1 MGKVELLQ
9 AVGLSDI
16 EAGAVRDRP
25 SRRVRQIVG
34 RRAQQMHWVAKQGDA
49 APEKP
54 PAFTA
59 DGILR
64 NPLLRETLQI
74 SARDLMA
81 VYDIFPRVAR
91 LVASHQ
97 KWMLSQAAFA
107 LHLERDPS
115 HPDSG
120 ITAARLLKFMRD
132 TGGASR
138 NTAAAFLSELLA
150 YKLLRDVSG
159 ERTNRKVRPLEPTDV
174 SESAMM
180 RWFMS
185 QMGTLDRLDGGNR
198 LEHVEADISVLWRTQ
213 PIAARMLLS
222 DKSWS
227 VPPEGVEIFVWTEC
241 GGLLLDDLMARP
253 KTLTPVDG
261 KVWLDL
267 NLAELATHYMIS
279 NTHVRRLFTKAQ
291 DNGFIGRA
299 NDGARGRFW
308 MSAGLVDIYC
318 RWQAVKLAALANA
331 YERATQ
337 DAVRLLK

>member
-1 MGKVELLQ
+1 MRE
-9 AVGLSDI
+9 
-16 EAGAVRDRP
+16 
-25 SRRVRQIVG
+25 IVG
-34 RRAQQMHWVAKQGDA
+34 RRARQMQLVAKQGDA

-54 PAFTA
+54 LAFTA
-59 DGILR
+59 DGLLR

-97 KWMLSQAAFA
+97 KWTLTQAAYA

-120 ITAARLLKFMRD
+120 VTAARLLKFMRE

-150 YKLLRDVSG
+150 YKLLRDVRG
-159 ERTNRKVRPLEPTDV
+159 ERTNKKVRPLEPTEV

-185 QMGTLDRLDGGNR
+185 QMGTLDRLDGGRR
-198 LEHVEADISVLWRTQ
+198 LEHVEADTSVLGRTQ

-222 DKSWS
+222 DKNWS
-227 VPPEGVEIFVWTEC
+227 EPPEGVAIFVWTEC

-253 KTLTPVDG
+253 KSLTPVDG
-261 KVWLDL
+261 KVWLEL
-267 NLAELATHYMIS
+267 NLAELANHYTIS

-291 DNGFIGRA
+291 DTGFIGRS
-299 NDGARGRFW
+299 NDGSRGRFW
-308 MSAGLVDIYC
+308 MSAGLVDEYC
-318 RWQAVKLAALANA
+318 RWQAIKLAALANA
-331 YERATQ
+331 YERAT
-337 DAVRLLK
+337 DGAVRLAK

>member
-1 MGKVELLQ
+1 MSKVKLLQ
-9 AVGLSDI
+9 AVELSSI
-16 EAGAVRDRP
+16 EASVARDRP
-25 SRRVRQIVG
+25 PRRTREMVG
-34 RRAQQMHWVAKQGDA
+34 RCAQQMHLVAKQGDVTPA
-49 APEKP
+49 KP
-54 PAFTA
+54 LAFTA

-97 KWMLSQAAFA
+97 KWILTQAAYA

-120 ITAARLLKFMRD
+120 VTAARLLKFMHE

-138 NTAAAFLSELLA
+138 NTAAAFLAELLA
-150 YKLLRDVSG
+150 YKLLRDASG
-159 ERTNRKVRPLEPTDV
+159 ERKNKKVRPLEPTEV
-174 SESAMM
+174 SENAMM

-185 QMGTLDRLDGGNR
+185 QMGTLDRLDGGRR
-198 LEHVEADISVLWRTQ
+198 LEHVEADTSVLGRTQ

-222 DKSWS
+222 DKNWS
-227 VPPEGVEIFVWTEC
+227 EPPAGVAIFVWTEC

-253 KTLTPVDG
+253 KSLTPVDG
-261 KVWLDL
+261 KVWLEL
-267 NLAELATHYMIS
+267 NLAELATHYTIS

-291 DNGFIGRA
+291 DSGYIGRS
-299 NDGARGRFW
+299 NDGSRGRFW
-308 MSAGLVDIYC
+308 MSARLVDEYC

-331 YERATQ
+331 YERATAG
-337 DAVRLLK
+337 AVRLAE